1 MMTSYNKN
9 NLIAKVSL
17 SMEFLQESVAELNH
31 KTLDNN
37 EKTPTEQYI
46 IATRSFINGHLL
58 TGFSARFDT
67 SNAKISSIWEATLY
81 IGPRIISVVHIELTS
96 KRTNIPFF
104 KNDSPL
110 LLPLFLLDRWPI
122 KIHLHQIC
130 GISLAN
136 KASGGV
142 YDKRLAP
149 QVFIN
154 TKWLTQSNRIQLKQ
168 HADLQ
173 ITYWPTHSIAKH
185 QLWLVQSY
193 N

>member
-1 MMTSYNKN
+1 MTYYNKN
-9 NLIAKVSL
+9 DLITKMFS
-17 SMEFLQESVAELNH
+17 SIEFLQESVAELNH

-46 IATRSFINGHLL
+46 IATRAFINGHLL
-58 TGFSARFDT
+58 TGFSVKFDT
-67 SNAKISSIWEATLY
+67 VDAKISSIWEATLY
-81 IGPRIISVVHIELTS
+81 IGPRIVSVVHVELTS
-96 KRTNIPFF
+96 KRTSIPFF
-104 KNDSPL
+104 RSDSPL

-122 KIHLHQIC
+122 KIQLHQIC
-130 GISLAN
+130 GMSLDN
-136 KASGGV
+136 RPSGGL
-142 YDKRLAP
+142 YNRRLAP

-154 TKWLTQSNRIQLKQ
+154 TKWLTQSNRIRLEK